1 MRYRSRAV
9 KAAIGAAVPTLA
21 IALGTGIPA
30 TANASSDGQQAR
42 TLKGLTCMPKP
53 SACGF
58 PDATNTG
65 VPPGTPLTVV
75 NGSVTLSTDGQVFSN
90 RDVRGSI
97 VVTGDNVTIE
107 KVRVTG
113 RSEVPLI
120 YTRGGS
126 AVIRDVEINMSGEEA
141 GKGIAFDNYTAQR
154 VWFHNGLDCAHQ
166 GRNVTITDSYCDLPK
181 LSQGSSAHADGFQSD
196 GGGNYVFRH
205 NTIRNPNEQT
215 SAILM
220 STNTSPI
227 SNVVIDHNLMSGGG
241 YTVYCGTDE
250 GGMTPNLTYTNNVIS
265 REFFPRG
272 GYWGATTWCDRAARS
287 GNNVLDGNYV
297 PPPGTVLPGSS
308 SPGAGA
314 SPGASRGARLR
325 KARAKRKARAA
336 LRRALG
342 RDLVRSANGVHA
354 KCKRRAH
361 GRVACRVSWRQGRK
375 GHAKRRFKGKV
386 VMHRVS
392 AHRVH
397 YRLRVHRWSRKC
409 DCGRV
414 IKRSGT
420 V

>member
-1 MRYRSRAV
+1 M
-9 KAAIGAAVPTLA
+9 
-21 IALGTGIPA
+21 
-30 TANASSDGQQAR
+30 
-42 TLKGLTCMPKP
+42 
-53 SACGF
+53 
-58 PDATNTG
+58 
-65 VPPGTPLTVV
+65 
-75 NGSVTLSTDGQVFSN
+75 
-90 RDVRGSI
+90 
-97 VVTGDNVTIE
+97 
-107 KVRVTG
+107 TG

-126 AVIRDVEINMSGEEA
+126 AVIRDVEVNMSGEEA

-308 SPGAGA
+308 PPAAAPGAR
-314 SPGASRGARLR
+314 RGAGRLR

-361 GRVACRVSWRQGRK
+361 GRVACRVSWRQGKK
-375 GHAKRRFKGKV
+375 GHAKRRFQGKV

-392 AHRVH
+392 ADRVH

-414 IKRSGT
+414 IKRKGT